1 MKKGKA
7 ISRRELIKGAVAS
20 GALLGTGLS
29 DRVFAAPASKDILIG
44 VCTPLS
50 GPLAYNGK
58 ATVQG
63 ARLAL
68 EEKNAKGGPGGR
80 KFSLV
85 IGDDAA
91 NPKEAIPFLRK
102 AVMSDRVCAVTG
114 IVSSD
119 VALAAKG
126 FLEERHVSNL
136 PIMGS
141 VNELVTEGSRYTFR
155 LIGSVYQWQIAIPQ
169 FLKSQGVKRVV
180 MLHEDSSYGRDS
192 EKDFVPEAKKQGI
205 EVLAVKTTP
214 FSETNFIP
222 VLNELKA
229 LQPDGIYLVYAGA
242 INLFAA
248 RQMYEVGMKPKVRL
262 GVYTTSLPYF
272 SDGLK
277 DIVLGYYSW
286 GRPTRSSRVQEVAKI
301 YESKYNQP
309 LDMFACVG
317 YDAINVITDAVARAK
332 SDDAEAVRNE
342 IARTSY
348 DGICGYKIEFTKNGG
363 TLKYQ
368 MYISQWEKADSGY
381 RLNEVW
387 HSDVVPPSV

>member
-1 MKKGKA
+1 MKRGKG
-7 ISRRELIKGAVAS
+7 ISRRQLIKGAVGS
-20 GALLGTGLS
+20 GALLGSGLTS
-29 DRVFAAPASKDILIG
+29 RVFAAPAKEILIG

-68 EEKNAKGGPGGR
+68 EEKNSKGGPGGR

-126 FLEERHVSNL
+126 FLEERRVSNL

-141 VNELVTEGSRYTFR
+141 VNELVTEGTRYTFR
-155 LIGSVYQWQIAIPQ
+155 LIGSVYQWQIAMPQ
-169 FLKSQGVKRVV
+169 FMKAQGVKRVV

-192 EKDFVPEAKKQGI
+192 EKDFIPEAKKQGLEI
-205 EVLAVKTTP
+205 LAVKTTP

-229 LQPDGIYLVYAGA
+229 LQPEGIYLVYAGA

-248 RQMYEVGMKPKVRL
+248 KQMAEIGMNPKVRV

-272 SDGLK
+272 PDGLK
-277 DIVLGYYSW
+277 DAVVGYFSW
-286 GRPTRSSRVQEVAKI
+286 GRPTRAPKVQEIAKI
-301 YESKYNQP
+301 YESKYNQA
-309 LDMFACVG
+309 LDMFGCVG
-317 YDAINVITDAVARAK
+317 YDAVNVITDAILRAK
-332 SDDAEAVRNE
+332 SDEPEAVRNE
-342 IARTSY
+342 IAKTSY

-368 MYISQWEKADSGY
+368 MVIGKWEKADSGY
-381 RLNEVW
+381 RLNEAW
-387 HSDVVPPSV
+387 HSDVIPPSV